1 MREVER
7 GADILV
13 GTPGRLVD
21 FYQRGKVSFS
31 GIKYLILDEA
41 DKMLNMGFEPQIR
54 QIVDDSDMPKDR
66 QTSMFSATFP
76 KEIQELASDFL
87 KDYLFLAIGRV
98 GAAAS
103 DIVQSVLYV
112 PENEK
117 EAFLCHFIREHPE
130 ERILVFV
137 DTKRQADVLQ
147 NALNIQNIGCA
158 SIHGD
163 RSQEDRDI
171 ALDGFRK
178 GLIPILV
185 ATDVASRGLDIPD
198 VQYVINYDLPSN
210 IEDYVHRIGRTGR
223 AGNEGH
229 AISYYNDN
237 NRNISND
244 LIDRLI
250 ENEQEIPDFLESS
263 SNNGG
268 YGSGGGG
275 GRYNNR
281 YNRGGSGSNSNR
293 FGGRDYRNNNR
304 RGGGGGS
311 VSNNIRSYNA
321 GSSNN
326 NNSGSGSGGYRNDRS
341 NNNNYHNHSNDSGG
355 GSSFRNNSRNNSTFN
370 DAW

>member
-1 MREVER
+1 
-7 GADILV
+7 
-13 GTPGRLVD
+13 
-21 FYQRGKVSFS
+21 
-31 GIKYLILDEA
+31 
-41 DKMLNMGFEPQIR
+41 MGFEPQIR
-54 QIVDDSDMPKDR
+54 QIVDESDMSKDR

-117 EAFLCHFIREHPE
+117 QAFLSHFIREHPD

-137 DTKRQADVLQ
+137 DTKRQADILQ
-147 NALNIQNIGCA
+147 NELNVQSIGCA
-158 SIHGD
+158 AIHGD

-178 GLIPILV
+178 GIIPILV

-237 NRNISND
+237 NRNITTD

-250 ENEQEIPDFLESS
+250 ENEQEIPDFLENASS
-263 SNNGG
+263 
-268 YGSGGGG
+268 YSGGGG
-275 GRYNNR
+275 NR
-281 YNRGGSGSNSNR
+281 YNRGRGGGGNR
-293 FGGRDYRNNNR
+293 FGGRDYRSNNR
-304 RGGGGGS
+304 GRGG
-311 VSNNIRSYNA
+311 SNMHSYNA
-321 GSSNN
+321 SGSGMN
-326 NNSGSGSGGYRNDRS
+326 NNSGGSGGGYNRS
-341 NNNNYHNHSNDSGG
+341 NSYHNNSSSSYNSRSNDGG
-355 GSSFRNNSRNNSTFN
+355 SFRNNTRNNATFN

>member
-1 MREVER
+1 
-7 GADILV
+7 
-13 GTPGRLVD
+13 
-21 FYQRGKVSFS
+21 
-31 GIKYLILDEA
+31 
-41 DKMLNMGFEPQIR
+41 MGFEPQIR
-54 QIVDDSDMPKDR
+54 QIVDESDMSKDR

-117 EAFLCHFIREHPE
+117 QAFLSHFIREHPD

-137 DTKRQADVLQ
+137 DTKRQADILQ
-147 NALNIQNIGCA
+147 NELNVQSIGCA
-158 SIHGD
+158 AIHGD

-178 GLIPILV
+178 GIIPILV

-237 NRNISND
+237 NRNITTD

-250 ENEQEIPDFLESS
+250 ENEQEIPDFLENASS
-263 SNNGG
+263 
-268 YGSGGGG
+268 YSGGGG
-275 GRYNNR
+275 GNR
-281 YNRGGSGSNSNR
+281 YNRGRGGGGNR
-293 FGGRDYRNNNR
+293 FGGRDYRSNNR
-304 RGGGGGS
+304 GRGG
-311 VSNNIRSYNA
+311 SNMHSYNA
-321 GSSNN
+321 SGSGMN
-326 NNSGSGSGGYRNDRS
+326 NNSGGSGGGYNRS
-341 NNNNYHNHSNDSGG
+341 NSYHNNSSSSYNSRSNDGG
-355 GSSFRNNSRNNSTFN
+355 SFRNNTRNNATFN